1 MPQRAMTFTQFC
13 KAYAIGETMARQAI
27 KDGKLKANKLSAR
40 KVLIRVEDAEAF
52 VTGKIAA

>member
-1 MPQRAMTFTQFC
+1 MTFTQFC

-27 KDGKLKANKLSAR
+27 KDGKLKAAKLSAR

-52 VTGKIAA
+52 LNGGKVAA